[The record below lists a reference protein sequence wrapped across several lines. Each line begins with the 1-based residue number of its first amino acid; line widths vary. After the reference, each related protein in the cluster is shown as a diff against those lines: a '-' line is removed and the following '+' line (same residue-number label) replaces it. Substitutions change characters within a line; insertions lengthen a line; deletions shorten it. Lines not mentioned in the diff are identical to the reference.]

1 MVNGQTLAQC
11 MLAVK
16 VGWDSYLQV
25 ADTGE
30 ELPPILKSQGINV
43 SGPSNDDDDKF
54 IIVSFALRKGGREG
68 ESHTPTFSRKRLPSV
83 SFCRMLYLSLDKLL
97 LSLTLPLCT
106 HSR

>member
-43 SGPSNDDDDKF
+43 SDPSNDDDDKF
-54 IIVSFALRKGGREG
+54 IIVSFALRKGGGRG
-68 ESHTPTFSRKRLPSV
+68 KPILRRFHESAYLLFHFVECFICRWINCFSV
-83 SFCRMLYLSLDKLL
+83 
-97 LSLTLPLCT
+97 
-106 HSR
+106 